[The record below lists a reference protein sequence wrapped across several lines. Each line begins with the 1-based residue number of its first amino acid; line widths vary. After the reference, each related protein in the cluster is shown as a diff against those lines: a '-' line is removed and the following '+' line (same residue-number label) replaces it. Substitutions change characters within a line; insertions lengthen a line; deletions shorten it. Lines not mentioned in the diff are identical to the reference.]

1 MLLYIYISGDIE
13 VFERYPFPDFMDL
26 PYFYLYIMYDV
37 SELLN
42 VYSAIFRLQV
52 SWTWVYFSFNF
63 PEIFPNQ
70 QIISS
75 ITFSICISHLI
86 YFYI

>member
-26 PYFYLYIMYDV
+26 PYFYLYIMYDA

-52 SWTWVYFSFNF
+52 S
-63 PEIFPNQ
+63 
-70 QIISS
+70 
-75 ITFSICISHLI
+75 
-86 YFYI
+86 